1 MSNTFGQ
8 KLKVTIFGESHG
20 VAIGCVIDGLPA
32 GISIDWD
39 AVRQDMARRAPGS
52 SALATPRKER
62 DAFEIL
68 SGYFND
74 HTTGTPLAMEIR
86 NGNQHSKD
94 YDILKDNM
102 RPGHADYTGHVK
114 YGGFND
120 YRGGGHF
127 SGRITAPLTFA
138 GSIARQVLSAK
149 GIHIGAHVTRI
160 AGIEDRRFDP
170 LGESEETFASLRKEK
185 LPVLT
190 KDVGE
195 KMEEAILDA
204 KAEGDSVGG
213 IVECMVTGLPAGLGD
228 PFFDSLESELSH
240 MMFSIPAV
248 KGIEFGDGFGLA
260 AMKGSAAN
268 DCMHWANG
276 KVETTTNHNG
286 GILGGISSGSPV
298 IFRLAIKPTASI
310 GKSQPT
316 VNLAE
321 KKDTLLT
328 IGGRHDPCI
337 IPRAIPVI
345 ETAAALV
352 ILDEVLVTSDWGLGT
367 GRHQTPVSSFRA
379 KREIFLAD
387 R

>member
-52 SALATPRKER
+52 SALATPRKEK

-138 GSIARQVLSAK
+138 GSIARQVLSVK

>member
-20 VAIGCVIDGLPA
+20 TAIGCIIDGLPA

-39 AVRQDMARRAPGS
+39 AVRRDMARRAPGS
-52 SALATPRKER
+52 SALATPRREK

-74 HTTGTPLAMEIR
+74 RTTGTPLAMEIR
-86 NGNQHSKD
+86 NGDQHSKD
-94 YDILKDNM
+94 YGILKDCM

-114 YGGFND
+114 YGGYND

-170 LGESEETFASLRKEK
+170 LGESEATFASLREET

-190 KDVGE
+190 KDIGE
-195 KMEEAILDA
+195 KMEAAILAA

-213 IVECMVTGLPAGLGD
+213 IVECMVTGLPVGLGD
-228 PFFDSLESELSH
+228 PFFDSLESQLSH

-248 KGIEFGDGFGLA
+248 KGIEFGDGFALA

-268 DCMHWANG
+268 DGMHWAEG
-276 KVETTTNHNG
+276 KVETKTNHNG
-286 GILGGISSGSPV
+286 GILGGISGGSPV

-310 GKSQPT
+310 GKPQLT
-316 VNLAE
+316 VNLTE
-321 KKDTLLT
+321 RKDTLLT

-352 ILDEVLVTSDWGLGT
+352 ILDEILVTGD
-367 GRHQTPVSSFRA
+367 
-379 KREIFLAD
+379 
-387 R
+387 

>member
-138 GSIARQVLSAK
+138 GSIARQVLSDK
-149 GIHIGAHVTRI
+149 GIHIGAHVIRI
-160 AGIEDRRFDP
+160 AGIEDRCFDP

-321 KKDTLLT
+321 KKDILLT

-352 ILDEVLVTSDWGLGT
+352 ILDEVLVTGD
-367 GRHQTPVSSFRA
+367 Q
-379 KREIFLAD
+379 
-387 R
+387 

>member
-20 VAIGCVIDGLPA
+20 TAIGCIIDGLPA

-39 AVRQDMARRAPGS
+39 AVRRDMARRAPGS
-52 SALATPRKER
+52 SALATPRREK

-74 HTTGTPLAMEIR
+74 RTTGTPLAMEIR
-86 NGNQHSKD
+86 NGDQHSKD
-94 YDILKDNM
+94 YGILKDCM

-114 YGGFND
+114 YGGYND

-160 AGIEDRRFDP
+160 AEIEDRRFDP
-170 LGESEETFASLRKEK
+170 LGESEATFASLREEK

-190 KDVGE
+190 KDIGE
-195 KMEEAILDA
+195 KMEAAILAA

-213 IVECMVTGLPAGLGD
+213 IVECMVTGLPVGLGD

-248 KGIEFGDGFGLA
+248 KGIEFGDGFALA

-268 DCMHWANG
+268 DGMHWAEG
-276 KVETTTNHNG
+276 KVETKTNHNG
-286 GILGGISSGSPV
+286 GILGGISGGTPV

-310 GKSQPT
+310 GKPQLT

-321 KKDTLLT
+321 RKDTLLT

-352 ILDEVLVTSDWGLGT
+352 ILDEILVTSDW
-367 GRHQTPVSSFRA
+367 
-379 KREIFLAD
+379 
-387 R
+387 

>member
-20 VAIGCVIDGLPA
+20 TAIGCIIDGLPA

-39 AVRQDMARRAPGS
+39 AVRRDMARRAPGS
-52 SALATPRKER
+52 SALATPRREK

-86 NGNQHSKD
+86 NGDQHSKD
-94 YDILKDNM
+94 YGILKDCM

-114 YGGFND
+114 YGGYND

-160 AGIEDRRFDP
+160 AEIEDRRFDP
-170 LGESEETFASLRKEK
+170 LGESEATFASLREEM

-190 KDVGE
+190 KDIGE
-195 KMEEAILDA
+195 KMEAAILAA

-213 IVECMVTGLPAGLGD
+213 IVECMVTGLPVGLGD

-248 KGIEFGDGFGLA
+248 KGIEFGDGFALA
-260 AMKGSAAN
+260 AMKGSAA
-268 DCMHWANG
+268 A
-276 KVETTTNHNG
+276 VRR
-286 GILGGISSGSPV
+286 IRRSGRR
-298 IFRLAIKPTASI
+298 IF
-310 GKSQPT
+310 
-316 VNLAE
+316 
-321 KKDTLLT
+321 
-328 IGGRHDPCI
+328 
-337 IPRAIPVI
+337 
-345 ETAAALV
+345 
-352 ILDEVLVTSDWGLGT
+352 
-367 GRHQTPVSSFRA
+367 
-379 KREIFLAD
+379 
-387 R
+387 

>member
-20 VAIGCVIDGLPA
+20 AAIGCIIDGLPA

-39 AVRQDMARRAPGS
+39 AVRRDMARRAPGS
-52 SALATPRKER
+52 SALATPRREK

-86 NGNQHSKD
+86 NGDQHSKD
-94 YDILKDNM
+94 YGILKDCM

-114 YGGFND
+114 YGGYND

-170 LGESEETFASLRKEK
+170 LGESEATFASLREEK

-190 KDVGE
+190 KDIGE
-195 KMEEAILDA
+195 KMEAAILAA

-213 IVECMVTGLPAGLGD
+213 IVECMVTGLPVGLGD

-248 KGIEFGDGFGLA
+248 KGI
-260 AMKGSAAN
+260 
-268 DCMHWANG
+268 G
-276 KVETTTNHNG
+276 KVETKTNHNG
-286 GILGGISSGSPV
+286 GILGGISGGSPV

-310 GKSQPT
+310 GKPQLT

-321 KKDTLLT
+321 RKDTLLT

-352 ILDEVLVTSDWGLGT
+352 ILDEILVTGD
-367 GRHQTPVSSFRA
+367 
-379 KREIFLAD
+379 
-387 R
+387 

>member
-52 SALATPRKER
+52 SALATPRKEK

-102 RPGHADYTGHVK
+102 RPGHADYTGHVR

-337 IPRAIPVI
+337 IPRATPVI

-352 ILDEVLVTSDWGLGT
+352 ILDEVLVTGD
-367 GRHQTPVSSFRA
+367 Q
-379 KREIFLAD
+379 
-387 R
+387 

>member
-52 SALATPRKER
+52 SALATPRKEK

>member
-20 VAIGCVIDGLPA
+20 VAIGCVIGGLPV

-52 SALATPRKER
+52 SALATPRKEK

-310 GKSQPT
+310 AKSQPT

-321 KKDTLLT
+321 KKGTLLT

-352 ILDEVLVTSDWGLGT
+352 ILDEVLVTND
-367 GRHQTPVSSFRA
+367 
-379 KREIFLAD
+379 
-387 R
+387 

>member
-52 SALATPRKER
+52 SALATPRKEK

-170 LGESEETFASLRKEK
+170 LCESEETFASLRKEK

-352 ILDEVLVTSDWGLGT
+352 ILDEVLGTGDWGLGT

>member
-52 SALATPRKER
+52 SALATPRKEK

-102 RPGHADYTGHVK
+102 RPGHADYTGRVK

-160 AGIEDRRFDP
+160 AGIEDRRFDT
-170 LGESEETFASLRKEK
+170 LGESEEPLLLFAKRSSPSLPRTSARRWKKPSSMPRRK
-185 LPVLT
+185 
-190 KDVGE
+190 
-195 KMEEAILDA
+195 
-204 KAEGDSVGG
+204 
-213 IVECMVTGLPAGLGD
+213 VTP
-228 PFFDSLESELSH
+228 
-240 MMFSIPAV
+240 
-248 KGIEFGDGFGLA
+248 
-260 AMKGSAAN
+260 SAA
-268 DCMHWANG
+268 
-276 KVETTTNHNG
+276 
-286 GILGGISSGSPV
+286 SSN
-298 IFRLAIKPTASI
+298 A
-310 GKSQPT
+310 
-316 VNLAE
+316 
-321 KKDTLLT
+321 
-328 IGGRHDPCI
+328 
-337 IPRAIPVI
+337 
-345 ETAAALV
+345 
-352 ILDEVLVTSDWGLGT
+352 W
-367 GRHQTPVSSFRA
+367 
-379 KREIFLAD
+379 
-387 R
+387 

>member
-39 AVRQDMARRAPGS
+39 AVRRDMARRAPGS
-52 SALATPRKER
+52 SALATPRKEK

-114 YGGFND
+114 YSGFND

-149 GIHIGAHVTRI
+149 GIHIGAHVISI

-190 KDVGE
+190 KDIGE

-248 KGIEFGDGFGLA
+248 KGIEFGDGFSLA

-298 IFRLAIKPTASI
+298 VFRLAIKPTASI
-310 GKSQPT
+310 GKPQPT
-316 VNLAE
+316 VNLA
-321 KKDTLLT
+321 KRKDTLLT

-352 ILDEVLVTSDWGLGT
+352 ILDEVLVTSD
-367 GRHQTPVSSFRA
+367 
-379 KREIFLAD
+379 
-387 R
+387 